1 MNQPRIA
8 MLASQD
14 KLLREHFSSH
24 AGGHERAAVV
34 LFRRLSTTV
43 GGLSESDRYIAV
55 AVHPFEDAWVTGSS
69 PSHIAF
75 ENRPLREFFR
85 RCEEESLVFGF
96 AHNHPTGFP
105 DFSETDDANELTLL
119 EAISN
124 RNGHDISFVALL
136 WANDA
141 WKARVRSGLV

>member
-8 MLASQD
+8 LLASQD
-14 KLLREHFSSH
+14 KLLRAYFNSH

-34 LFRRLSTTV
+34 LFKRLSITA
-43 GGLSESDRYIAV
+43 GGLSGSDRYIAV

-119 EAISN
+119 EAIPKEYKWD
-124 RNGHDISFVALL
+124 RAALCPT
-136 WANDA
+136 
-141 WKARVRSGLV
+141 